1 MPEFPLTSTDN
12 TAVIVGAHGQDGFYL
27 NKSLQKNG
35 VKTALICRRYVEL
48 PGKFKRN
55 KFSILDPEAVDAQA
69 CADQRAMVERCGGEE
84 AVRAKGAFDH
94 SPTPG
99 EQPAFRTHP

>member
-1 MPEFPLTSTDN
+1 M
-12 TAVIVGAHGQDGFYL
+12 
-27 NKSLQKNG
+27 
-35 VKTALICRRYVEL
+35 
-48 PGKFKRN
+48 
-55 KFSILDPEAVDAQA
+55 LDPEAIDARA
-69 CADQRAMVERCGGEE
+69 RADQRAMVERRGGEE